1 MPAGPP
7 IRAVLFDFYG
17 TLAHAVAWGDTHEQV
32 FDRHGLAFDPATW
45 DHNFVGEAN
54 DGDAH
59 LEHSTTRDAYVAW
72 ELERMRRRAR
82 ACGVGEDDLEALVA
96 DLHRAAKTYT
106 LAPYDEVLA
115 VLAELRGRG
124 MVLAICSNWDWDI
137 DRAVAQAGLEGAV
150 DVVVTSARAGARKPH
165 ARIFR
170 HTLERCMVAPPE
182 ALFVGDTVHADVT
195 GPVAYGMRAVH
206 VLRDDIQGEVPTLPD
221 GATRARDLTAVLDLV
236 DRTAQT

>member
-1 MPAGPP
+1 MSAGPP

-17 TLAHAVAWGDTHEQV
+17 TLARAVAWGDTHEQV

-45 DHNFVGEAN
+45 GYNFVGEAN

-115 VLAELRGRG
+115 VLAELRERG

-182 ALFVGDTVHADVT
+182 ALFVGDTLHADVT

-206 VLRDDIQGEVPTLPD
+206 VRRDDIQGGAPTLPD

-236 DRTAQT
+236 ERAAPM